1 MHTAPRPAA
10 VMEPS
15 ALKFPETG
23 ADMVVCYAVIGICG
37 IYYCALIRHAHK
49 KCIAK
54 TMPCPDQKNANAR
67 VESCHR

>member
-23 ADMVVCYAVIGICG
+23 ADMVVVVLQFVVC
-37 IYYCALIRHAHK
+37 
-49 KCIAK
+49 
-54 TMPCPDQKNANAR
+54 
-67 VESCHR
+67 